1 MTQKP
6 DARSSSNLLPLVLIS
21 ALLVQMVFTA
31 FLWRDVHALRRELSL
46 FTGNAGRLDTATSGA
61 CPGLE
66 VGSDAPPLV
75 LLDTEGDQI
84 SLADYYKGRY
94 VLLVF
99 SSTRCSFCVEL
110 YDDLKIY
117 DQEFRSDDTVMLL
130 VSLSTKEENRALK
143 QSEGVNFPVLTATE
157 DVFRSFSIPGT
168 PTLVLVDKEG
178 KTRACNVANRL
189 EQIVQ

>member
-1 MTQKP
+1 
-6 DARSSSNLLPLVLIS
+6 
-21 ALLVQMVFTA
+21 MVFTA
-31 FLWRDVHALRRELSL
+31 FLWRDVRALRRELSL
-46 FTGNAGRLDTATSGA
+46 FTGNAGTLDTATSGA
-61 CPGLE
+61 CPGLG

-75 LLDTEGDQI
+75 LPDTEGDQI
-84 SLADYYKGRY
+84 SLADYKGRY

-117 DQEFRSDDTVMLL
+117 DQEFRSDDMVMLL

-189 EQIVQ
+189 EQIVQFVNFYR